1 MKREV
6 FFIIFN
12 PVNYLMLAHEK
23 RWSGSLGQE
32 TGIYKWETALVFMP
46 QPVSVA
52 LC

>member
-1 MKREV
+1 MKTKV
-6 FFIIFN
+6 FS
-12 PVNYLMLAHEK
+12 VVE

-32 TGIYKWETALVFMP
+32 TGIYKCETALVFMP